1 MTAVVFDAIADP
13 TRRRVLELLSER
25 DLSAGEISAA
35 FTVSRPAISRHLR
48 VLREAGL
55 VRARRDSQRRV
66 YGLEAGPLLEVD
78 AWLDTYRRFWP
89 DRLDRLE
96 EHLRRTEE
104 ER

>member
-1 MTAVVFDAIADP
+1 MTAVVFEALSDP
-13 TRRRVLELLSER
+13 TRRRVLELLAER
-25 DLSAGEISAA
+25 ELSAGEIAAA
-35 FTVSRPAISRHLR
+35 FTVSRPAVSRHLR

-66 YGLEAGPLLEVD
+66 YGLEAAPLLEVD

-96 EHLRRTEE
+96 DHLRRTED